1 MKQEYKKTFEQIHV
15 SDELEEKL
23 LNIPQNISSDN
34 KQKRYTN
41 RRFAYV
47 ALVVAMLICV
57 PTISVLAANGF
68 DVKAVFGGVFGDK
81 VAIVEDNAA
90 LPEVNVLSNTFENLD
105 IAITGIVGDKNLMHI
120 SMDITKKD
128 GSSFSKEE
136 EEKFNAYICLKEF
149 NDLVPEE
156 VIKGQREGIDI
167 GGSGIGVTGTNVD
180 GVEYEQTT
188 SEQFH
193 PVYNDKENN
202 KLSLVYA
209 ASIDAI
215 IGGEVRNIPGE
226 TIYFRIR
233 EIDGE
238 DSFGDGLWEVEFTAN
253 YKETDSIKLDVNQV
267 AHMPEWGEDDKYIE
281 ETEMMVNS
289 VELSPLRLRY
299 ICEYSK
305 KSDYL
310 YDGESFWDK
319 IYIVMDDGSA
329 VGNRSSFENY
339 LNSVKGESENI
350 GFGISGSSINGGDWE
365 CDVIFDKPIDI
376 TKVKEIHIG
385 NLTIDVK

>member
-34 KQKRYTN
+34 KKKRYTD

-68 DVKAVFGGVFGDK
+68 DVKAVFGRVFGDK

-120 SMDITKKD
+120 SMDITKKN

-136 EEKFNAYICLKEF
+136 EEKFNAYISLKEF

-156 VIKGQREGIDI
+156 IIKGQREGIDI
-167 GGSGIGVTGTNVD
+167 GGSGIGATGTNVD
-180 GVEYEQTT
+180 GIEYEQTT

-193 PVYNDKENN
+193 SIYNDKENN

-215 IGGEVRNIPGE
+215 IDGEVRNIPGE

-238 DSFGDGLWEVEFTAN
+238 ASFGDGLWEAEFTAN

-281 ETEMMVNS
+281 ETEMMVNT
-289 VELSPLRLRY
+289 VELSPLRLKY

-305 KSDYL
+305 KSDYS

-319 IYIVMDDGSA
+319 IYIVMEDGSA

-365 CDVIFDKPIDI
+365 SDVIFDKPID
-376 TKVKEIHIG
+376 TAKVKEVHIG
-385 NLTIDVK
+385 SLTIDVK

>member
-305 KSDYL
+305 KSVYL

-376 TKVKEIHIG
+376 TKVKEVHIG